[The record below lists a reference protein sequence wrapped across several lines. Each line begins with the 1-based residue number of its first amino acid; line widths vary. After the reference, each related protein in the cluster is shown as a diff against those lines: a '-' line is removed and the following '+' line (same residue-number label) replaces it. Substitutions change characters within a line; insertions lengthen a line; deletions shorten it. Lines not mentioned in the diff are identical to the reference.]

1 MAIVTKG
8 SGGSIK
14 FTGTGGGISITS
26 SGGGGGAGGGGG
38 GGGAPDSSNLYSLLR
53 RGVNQTSVVN
63 ELTETIIT
71 GWTDARG
78 AGLGHPKFLP
88 QGRWTTGGPARGCT
102 IGGDGSVAIRSD
114 GAGGKATF
122 MRATTDDSNTALSNT
137 TDASWTVYVRFAN
150 PLYNGN
156 PIAGTNYIFSAFSN
170 TNDGA
175 GDDTSVG
182 EGVSLFSQSTGWT
195 TGIWRLSVQQP
206 VGGSWTYP
214 VNGETIGSQFVPNPN
229 EYQVAILRV
238 SPSQGWSFRLAN
250 SSNGGGSFGSSLAY
264 NAASPFNLGRALW
277 LGGQDGGD
285 YPISDFAVYTSY
297 HNESTATQVVS
308 HLTSAP

>member
-14 FTGTGGGISITS
+14 FSGTGGSINIAS
-26 SGGGGGAGGGGG
+26 SGGGAGGGGGG

-53 RGVNQTSVVN
+53 RGVNQTTTTN
-63 ELTETIIT
+63 GFDETVIAS
-71 GWTDARG
+71 WTDARG
-78 AGLGHPKFLP
+78 AGLGYPKFVP
-88 QGRWTTGGPARGCT
+88 QGRWTTGGPAIGCT
-102 IGGDGSVAIRSD
+102 IDADGSVIIRSD
-114 GAGGKATF
+114 NVHKATF
-122 MRATTDDSNTALSNT
+122 MRATTDDSDAALSNT
-137 TDASWTVYVRFAN
+137 ADASWTAYVRFAN

-156 PIAGTNYIFSAFSN
+156 PIAGSNYIFSAFSN

-175 GDDTSVG
+175 GDDSSVG
-182 EGVSLFSQSTGWT
+182 ESVRLFPQSTGWT

-214 VNGETIGSQFVPNPN
+214 VNGETIAGSQFVPNPN

-277 LGGQDGGD
+277 LGGQDGGNF
-285 YPISDFAVYTSY
+285 PISDFAIYKSY
-297 HNESTATQVVS
+297 HDESTATQVIS
-308 HLTSAP
+308 HLTAAP